1 MTKQPGLAIVGRAC
15 RLPGANDVD
24 AFWTLLSEG
33 RCSVTEIGEDRW
45 SHARYLH
52 PRKGEP
58 GKSYTFAAGVLDDL
72 WGFDPAAFGVSPR
85 EAEQMDPQQ
94 RMALKLVWEALE
106 DAGIPP
112 SSIAGSETGVYVGAS
127 ALDYGNRIIFDP
139 SSADAYFATGN
150 TLSIVSNRI
159 SYIYDLH
166 GPSFT
171 VDTACSSSLV
181 ALNEAVAAIQSGRI
195 ERAVVVGVS
204 VLASPFPFISFA
216 QATMLSP
223 RGRCHAF
230 DASGDGYVRAEGG
243 VAVIL
248 ERADVA
254 RAARRPMRLMIAGSA
269 VNSDG
274 RTVGM
279 SLPSPEA
286 QFDLL
291 ERVYAEAGVDP
302 DSLAFIEA
310 HGTGTRVGD
319 PAEANAIGSAI
330 RRRTIGPL
338 PIGSVKTNV
347 GHLEPASGLVG
358 LLKADLALEHD
369 LLPASLHCTE
379 LNPDIPFDELKLHVA
394 TEAVKLSR
402 GAGPRFAGVNSF
414 GFGGTNAHVIVCDPT
429 PEDRAGRAA
438 PRVVGTEGRTP
449 VLALSAR
456 SREALTALA
465 ASYSKTLQGRDAA
478 SARHVAA
485 SVAQT
490 RDLLPRRLVLESDD
504 PTTWGATLARI
515 AEDGEAKGA
524 AIEQA
529 VGRDASVAFAFSGNG
544 SQWAGMGRKLYETN
558 ATFRDKLDEIE
569 RHFTKIAT
577 FSIVEVMLAD
587 DVAERLR
594 RAETAQPLL
603 FAVQVGMTAALAA
616 AGVTPDMTLGHSVG
630 EVAAAHA
637 SGALTLAQAVEVIHS
652 RSVHQEVAWKAGG
665 MAAVLQSADEVR
677 TLLRDCGL
685 TNIEIAAVNS
695 ERSITVSGPQDDIK
709 ALAKFARTRRV
720 PVRVLDIDYPFHT
733 GLIDAVRAPL
743 MKDLKGMK
751 ARAGE
756 RPFVSSVHGRIVDG
770 ATLDADYWW
779 DNVRQPVAFSD
790 AVAAAIAAGARVFVE
805 IGPRPVLQ
813 TYVADGLSS
822 AEITGAVVG
831 CDDHGAAE
839 HDPIRRTLARVVAKG
854 GRVDRDLAFGK
865 LAGPAVRLPTY
876 PWQESRF
883 AVGVTAEAQSFYR
896 GFDAHPL
903 IGARLRADSDEWV
916 IHLDAMLSPLIADHK
931 VGGRVVVPGAALA
944 EMALAAGRAWL
955 KTDLVELSDFE
966 IPHALTLEADA
977 TTEIKTRVS
986 PESRT
991 VEILSRP
998 RLRDDGWVVHALGR
1012 ISPAPS
1018 LKVVMPADGVGEP
1031 DTFEGAALYAQALGH
1046 GLEFGP
1052 AFRNVETVKRFGMG
1066 RLSVKLKPEADR
1078 TGARDARY
1086 GLHPA
1091 DFDACFHS
1099 LLTLFGAHGER
1110 PDVTYLPMRFGQLR
1124 LYKPGASLAGA
1135 EVVIRRLSPRSID
1148 AVFTFVGTDGEI
1160 VAELGDARF
1169 RAVTLARRTPLE
1181 RLAYHVA
1188 PALIAPALGSADA
1201 IDGAP
1206 LQERAAALGLNAP
1219 DGEDRPDD
1227 DLLLEAFAVAAAHE
1241 ATSRLLGAKRTG
1253 SLAALVKRG
1262 KLAESSVLLANRL
1275 LSILEERGHATLEGD
1290 TWTVAAK
1297 TGLPSAVD
1305 ILRTVL
1311 VDHPERGAET
1321 VLATRAA
1328 ALLPT
1333 ILKDGP
1339 REKPYS
1345 ASTIGHAGG
1354 GAPLVSES
1362 ARALGRLVADHVAQA
1377 PADRPVSILE
1387 IAAGSGVLTR
1397 ALVGLA
1403 DDPRVTLTVTDPDA
1417 TAAERL
1423 RFAFADLPN
1432 VTVEAYDPATEAS
1445 AALKYNLIVGALAW
1459 GASTASP
1466 EAVRRL
1472 ATRLDDGGKLALAA
1486 LAPTPFLDI
1495 VFGLQTGWFSR
1506 SASEEFPIGDARSAD
1521 DWVADLA
1528 DARLVEAHVGPLAGA
1543 HSPTNLVLAAKRR
1556 ASASAPAETAADR
1569 RPIVLL
1575 AETGADAPFALAVAR
1590 ALEGAGRPVDLRSL
1604 VAEPKKGKAAQSK
1617 TSNGHGPNGHANG
1630 HANGH
1635 SNGHAGVKWGAVA
1648 ELGLAAAPKNVSEP
1662 AADIV
1667 AVMDGAEID
1676 GSAAVAHRAGQL
1688 LGLARAAQAAGAR
1701 FWVVAPGSL
1710 SGALGE
1716 PRDRLDNAALGG
1728 YLRVVRNEFRGV
1740 DIRLI
1745 DIAIEGRA
1753 GGCAVASEITAP
1765 RADVEIAIGLDGVRA
1780 PRLRPGLPAMPAASS
1795 TTVARVAALETGREG
1810 GLDDLGWRAAPE
1822 RAPGEGEV
1830 AVEVSATG
1838 LNFRDVMWALGLL
1851 PEEAL
1856 EDGFS
1861 GPGLGIECAGVVT
1874 ATGPGVKRLKVGDR
1888 VTAFASGSFAS
1899 RVVTSELAVA
1909 RLPDQIS
1916 FEEGATIPVCFLTS
1930 YYALVELARVRRGE
1944 WVLIHGGAGGVGLA
1958 ALQIA
1963 LWKGCKVIAT
1973 AGSDEKRDLLRA
1985 LGATH
1990 VLSSRTLD
1998 FVDEARRLTGGQG
2011 VDVVLN
2017 SLFGEAMERSFQVL
2031 KPFGRFLEL
2040 GKRDY
2045 YANSRLGLRPFRRNI
2060 SYFGIDADQLFI
2072 HRRDL
2077 GERLFTDV
2085 LKLFAKGVL
2094 APLPY
2099 RVFEADEI
2107 RDAFRL
2113 MQQSGHVGKIVV
2125 RPLDPAK
2132 LADARPEAWVPAEG
2146 VHVMVGGLGGFGLAT
2161 AEWLVAKGATRL
2173 ALIGRS
2179 GDNSTSAKAGV
2190 KRLRDAGATVKVV
2203 ACDAAD
2209 EKALAKALDE
2219 TRKELGPIGG
2229 AWNVAMV
2236 LRDALLA
2243 NLDEANFIEALRPKI
2258 DGAAALEKLTQNDP
2272 VGDFV
2277 VYSSATTV
2285 IGNPGQANYVA
2296 ANSWLEALI
2305 RKRRAAGKPGL
2316 AIAWGALGDVGYLA
2330 RTGDVKEKIQKRLG
2344 HATLSGAEA
2353 LEGLG
2358 RVLSQRDMRLE
2369 TGVVTIAPIDW
2380 GAARRDLAYLAAPTF
2395 TQVLAHAELGPQ
2407 DSGEQVDL
2415 AALIHGKDA
2424 REARDI
2430 VAEMLTGEV
2439 ARILK
2444 LPAKE
2449 ISPQRPLAELGMD
2462 SLMGLEL
2469 RMSVERR
2476 FDIDLPLVAIGDSTT
2491 LLTIAQSIVSRV
2503 HEPDAAAE
2511 QGAVNADL
2519 ASRHIGDDLGAA
2531 ELAEFGEAVEARRLS
2546 MGRANA

>member
-1 MTKQPGLAIVGRAC
+1 MTKQTGLAIVGRAC
-15 RLPGANDVD
+15 RLPGANDVES
-24 AFWTLLSEG
+24 FWKLLEEG
-33 RCSVTEIGEDRW
+33 RCAVTEIGEDRW

-58 GKSYTFAAGVLDDL
+58 GKSYTFAAGVLDDV

-94 RMALKLVWEALE
+94 RLALKLVWEALE

-127 ALDYGNRIIFDP
+127 SLDYGNRIIFDP

-159 SYIYDLH
+159 SYIYDFH

-181 ALNEAVAAIQSGRI
+181 ALNEAVAAIRSGRI

-230 DASGDGYVRAEGG
+230 DASGDGYVRSEGG
-243 VAVIL
+243 VAIVI
-248 ERADVA
+248 ERADLA
-254 RAARRPMRLMIAGSA
+254 RAARRPMRAMIAASG

-286 QFDLL
+286 QLSLL
-291 ERVYAEAGVDP
+291 ERVYVDAGVDP

-319 PAEANAIGSAI
+319 PAEANAIGAAI
-330 RRRTIGPL
+330 KNRTVGPL

-358 LLKADLALEHD
+358 LLKADLSLERD
-369 LLPASLHCTE
+369 LFPASLHVTE
-379 LNPDIPFDELKLHVA
+379 LNPDIPFDDLKLHVA
-394 TEAVKLSR
+394 TKAVKLPR
-402 GAGPRFAGVNSF
+402 GASQRYAGVNSF
-414 GFGGTNAHVIVCDPT
+414 GFGGTNAHVILCDPT

-438 PRVVGTEGRTP
+438 PRVVEADGRTP

-456 SREALTALA
+456 SQEALTALA
-465 ASYSKTLQGRDAA
+465 GSYAKTLEGRDAA
-478 SARHVAA
+478 SARHVAT
-485 SVAQT
+485 SVAAT

-504 PTTWGATLARI
+504 ASTWGATLAAI
-515 AEDGEAKGA
+515 ASGGEAPGA

-529 VGRDASVAFAFSGNG
+529 VGRDAPVAFAFSGNG
-544 SQWAGMGRKLYETN
+544 SQWAGMGRKLHQTN
-558 ATFRDKLDEIE
+558 PAFRDKVAEIDA
-569 RHFTKIAT
+569 HFTKIAPW
-577 FSIVEVMLAD
+577 SIADAMFAD
-587 DVAERLR
+587 DLPERLK
-594 RAETAQPLL
+594 RAEFAQPLL
-603 FAVQVGMTAALAA
+603 FAVQTGMVAALAA
-616 AGVTPDMTLGHSVG
+616 AGVTPDFVLGHSVG
-630 EVAAAHA
+630 EVAAAVA
-637 SGALTLAQAVEVIHS
+637 SGALSLRQGVEVIHS
-652 RSVHQEVAWKAGG
+652 RSVHQEIAWKAGS
-665 MAAVLQSADEVR
+665 MAAVLQSAEE
-677 TLLRDCGL
+677 TEKLLKEGGFKGV
-685 TNIEIAAVNS
+685 EIAAVNS
-695 ERSITVSGPQDDIK
+695 ERSITVSGPEDEIK

-720 PVRVLDIDYPFHT
+720 PVRVLDIEYPFHT
-733 GLIDAVRAPL
+733 GLIDGVREPL
-743 MKDLKGMK
+743 MQDLKGLK
-751 ARAGE
+751 PRATE
-756 RPFVSSVHGRIVDG
+756 RTFVSSVTGEIAEG
-770 ATLDADYWW
+770 AELGADYWW
-779 DNVRQPVAFSD
+779 ANVRQPVAF
-790 AVAAAIAAGARVFVE
+790 APAAAAAIKAGARVFVE

-813 TYVADGLSS
+813 TYLADGLSS
-822 AEITGAVVG
+822 AEVSGAVIS

-839 HDPIRRTLARVVAKG
+839 HDTIRRTLARVVAKG
-854 GRVDRDLAFGK
+854 GKVDREAAFGR
-865 LAGPAVRLPTY
+865 LTGPAVRLPTY

-883 AVGVTAEAQSFYR
+883 AVGATNEQQSFYR
-896 GFDAHPL
+896 GYDVHPL
-903 IGARLRADSDEWV
+903 IGARLRADSDEWT
-916 IHLDAMLSPLIADHK
+916 IHLDPALSPLIADHK

-944 EMALAAGRAWL
+944 EMALAAARGWL
-955 KTDLVELSDFE
+955 KQDMVELADFE
-966 IPHALTLEADA
+966 IPHALTLDPDA
-977 TTEIKTRVS
+977 LTEIKTRVS
-986 PESRT
+986 AESRT

-998 RLRDDGWVVHALGR
+998 RLRDEGWVVHAIGR
-1012 ISPAPS
+1012 ISPAPTTQ
-1018 LKVVMPADGVGEP
+1018 VFVPAAGEGEP
-1031 DTFEGAALYAQALGH
+1031 EVFEGEALYARTLDH
-1046 GLEFGP
+1046 GLDFGP
-1052 AFRNVETVKRFGMG
+1052 AFQCVAEVKRFGHA
-1066 RLSVKLKPEADR
+1066 RLSVRLKPVDER
-1078 TGARDARY
+1078 KGARDERF

-1091 DFDACFHS
+1091 DFDSCFHS
-1099 LLTLFGAHGER
+1099 LITLFGEHGDR

-1124 LYKPGASLAGA
+1124 LYKPGQQLIGA
-1135 EVVIRRLSPRSID
+1135 EVVIRRFSPRSID
-1148 AVFTFVGTDGEI
+1148 ATFTFLDADGGV
-1160 VAELGDARF
+1160 VAELADARF
-1169 RAVTLARRTPLE
+1169 RAVTLARRTPLD

-1188 PALIAPALGSADA
+1188 PALVAPAFDA
-1201 IDGAP
+1201 AEPSKTVDLAA
-1206 LQERAAALGLNAP
+1206 RAKALGLVGSGA
-1219 DGEDRPDD
+1219 DERPEA
-1227 DLLLEAFAVAAAHE
+1227 DLLLEAYAVAAAHQ
-1241 ATSRLLGAKRTG
+1241 TLAKLFGRKREG
-1253 SLAALVKRG
+1253 STAQLVKKG
-1262 KLAESSVLLANRL
+1262 KLAEGSLPLANRL
-1275 LSILEERGHATLEGD
+1275 LSILEERGHASLDGE
-1290 TWTVAAK
+1290 TWTLVPS
-1297 TGLPSAVD
+1297 TGLPTTDV
-1305 ILRTVL
+1305 IVRTVL
-1311 VDHPERGAET
+1311 ADHPERGAEV
-1321 VLATRAA
+1321 VLASRAA
-1328 ALLPT
+1328 SLLPT

-1339 REKPYS
+1339 RAKVYGS
-1345 ASTIGHAGG
+1345 STIAHAGG
-1354 GAPLVSES
+1354 GAPLT
-1362 ARALGRLVADHVAQA
+1362 ARAAEALAALAADYVAAA
-1377 PADRPVSILE
+1377 PADRPIRILE
-1387 IAAGSGVLTR
+1387 IAAGSGGLTR
-1397 ALVGLA
+1397 ALSRLA
-1403 DDPRVTLTVTDPDA
+1403 GDSRVTLTVTDPDA

-1423 RFAFADLPN
+1423 RFAFASLPN
-1432 VTVEAYDPATEAS
+1432 VKVEQFDPASEAS
-1445 AALKYNLIVGALAW
+1445 GEEVDLILGSLAW

-1472 ATRLDDGGKLALAA
+1472 ATRLADGGKLAVAA
-1486 LAPTPFLDI
+1486 LAPTPFLDV
-1495 VFGLQTGWFSR
+1495 VFGLQDGWFSR
-1506 SASEEFPIGDARSAD
+1506 SASAEFPIGDARSAE
-1521 DWVADLA
+1521 DWTADLA
-1528 DARLVEAHVGPLAGA
+1528 DARLIEPLVAPLAGA
-1543 HSPTNLVLAAKRR
+1543 ESPTNLVIASKRR
-1556 ASASAPAETAADR
+1556 SAASEAIVAAVETPVVIVGETASS
-1569 RPIVLL
+1569 PL
-1575 AETGADAPFALAVAR
+1575 AKAIAG
-1590 ALEGAGRPVDLRSL
+1590 ALEGAGRK
-1604 VAEPKKGKAAQSK
+1604 VAVKADAFAAQAKPKGK
-1617 TSNGHGPNGHANG
+1617 TNGHANG
-1630 HANGH
+1630 A
-1635 SNGHAGVKWGAVA
+1635 GHAAGDWGAVID
-1648 ELGLAAAPKNVSEP
+1648 LGLAPAPKNASE
-1662 AADIV
+1662 ATADIV
-1667 AVMDGAEID
+1667 VTLDADETPGSVAVTE
-1676 GSAAVAHRAGQL
+1676 RAGRL
-1688 LGLARAAQAAGAR
+1688 LGLTRAAQAAGAR
-1701 FWVVAPGSL
+1701 LWVVAPGGL
-1710 SGALGE
+1710 AGALGRA
-1716 PRDRLDNAALGG
+1716 RDRLDNAAIGG

-1740 DIRLI
+1740 DIRFVDI
-1745 DIAIEGRA
+1745 DAA
-1753 GGCAVASEITAP
+1753 MSAKKAAAAVAAEIGAP
-1765 RADVEIAIGLDGVRA
+1765 RADIEIAIGPEGVSA
-1780 PRLRPGLPAMPAASS
+1780 PRLRPGLPELPKAKPVKGHKA
-1795 TTVARVAALETGREG
+1795 ARVAALESNEG

-1822 RAPGEGEV
+1822 RAPGKGEV
-1830 AVEVSATG
+1830 AVDVSAVG

-1861 GPGLGIECAGVVT
+1861 GPGLGIECAGVVS
-1874 ATGPGVKRLKVGDR
+1874 AVGEGVSELMVGDR
-1888 VTAFASGSFAS
+1888 VSAFASGSFAS

-1909 RLPDQIS
+1909 KLPDSIG

-1990 VLSSRTLD
+1990 VLSSRSLD
-1998 FVDEARRLTGGQG
+1998 FVDETRRLTGGEG

-2017 SLFGEAMERSFQVL
+2017 SLFGEAMERSFQTL

-2077 GERLFTDV
+2077 GKRLFTDV
-2085 LKLFAKGVL
+2085 LKLFAKGVF

-2099 RVFEADEI
+2099 RTFEAEEI

-2113 MQQSGHVGKIVV
+2113 MQQSGHIGKIVV

-2132 LADARPEAWVPAEG
+2132 LPAAEPEAWKPAEG
-2146 VHVMVGGLGGFGLAT
+2146 AHVMVGGLGGFGLAT
-2161 AEWLVAKGATRL
+2161 AEWLVAKGATKL

-2179 GDNSTSAKAGV
+2179 GAKSEAAKEGV
-2190 KRLRDAGATVKVV
+2190 KRLEAAGATVKVF

-2209 EKALAKALDE
+2209 EKALDKALKE
-2219 TRKELGPIGG
+2219 TRQELGPIGG
-2229 AWNVAMV
+2229 AWHVAMV
-2236 LRDALLA
+2236 LHDALLA
-2243 NLDEANFIEALRPKI
+2243 NLDEATFEVALRPKI
-2258 DGAAALEKLTQNDP
+2258 DGAAALERLTRQDP
-2272 VGDFV
+2272 VADFV

-2296 ANSWLEALI
+2296 ANSWLEALV
-2305 RKRRAAGKPGL
+2305 RQRRASGKAGL

-2330 RTGDVKEKIQKRLG
+2330 RTGEVKEKIQKRLG
-2344 HATLSGAEA
+2344 YATLSGAEA

-2380 GAARRDLAYLAAPTF
+2380 GGARRDLAYLASPTF
-2395 TQVLAHAELGPQ
+2395 TQVLADAEMGPQ
-2407 DSGEQVDL
+2407 DSGEQIDL
-2415 AALIHGKDA
+2415 GALIRGKDA

-2476 FDIDLPLVAIGDSTT
+2476 FDIELPLVAIGDSTT
-2491 LLTIAQSIVSRV
+2491 LLTIAQSIVSRI

-2511 QGAVNADL
+2511 SGAVNADL
-2519 ASRHIGDDLGAA
+2519 ASRHIGDELGEE

>member
-1 MTKQPGLAIVGRAC
+1 MTKQPGLAIVGRSC
-15 RLPGANDVD
+15 RLPGANNVD
-24 AFWTLLSEG
+24 EFWTLLSEG

-58 GKSYTFAAGVLDDL
+58 GKTYTFAAGVLDDI
-72 WGFDPAAFGVSPR
+72 WGFDPAAFGISPR

-94 RMALKLVWEALE
+94 RLSLQLVWEALE

-112 SSIAGSETGVYVGAS
+112 SSIAGSETGVYVGTS
-127 ALDYGNRIIFDP
+127 SLDYGNRIIFDP
-139 SSADAYFATGN
+139 ASADAYFATGN

-181 ALNEAVAAIQSGRI
+181 ALNEAVAALKAGRI
-195 ERAVVVGVS
+195 DRAVVVGVS
-204 VLASPFPFISFA
+204 ILASPFPFITFA

-243 VAVIL
+243 VAIIL
-248 ERADVA
+248 ERADIA
-254 RAARRPMRLMIAGSA
+254 RAARRPMRLMIAGSG

-279 SLPSPEA
+279 SLPSAEA
-286 QFDLL
+286 QLGLL
-291 ERVYAEAGVDP
+291 ERVYVEAGVDA

-319 PAEANAIGSAI
+319 PAEANAIGAAVK
-330 RRRTIGPL
+330 RRTVGPL

-358 LLKADLALEHD
+358 LLKTDLALEHD
-369 LLPASLHCTE
+369 LLPASLHVTE
-379 LNPDIPFDELKLHVA
+379 LNPDIPFDELKLKVA
-394 TEAVKLSR
+394 TEAVKLPR
-402 GAGPRFAGVNSF
+402 GASPRFAGVNSF

-438 PRVVGTEGRTP
+438 PRVVERDGRTP

-465 ASYSKTLQGRDAA
+465 TSYAETLEGRDAA
-478 SARHVAA
+478 SARHVAS
-485 SVAQT
+485 SVAAT

-504 PTTWGATLARI
+504 PTSWAATLKEI
-515 AEDGEAKGA
+515 AEGGDAKNA

-529 VGRDASVAFAFSGNG
+529 VGRDAPIAFAFSGNG
-544 SQWAGMGRKLYETN
+544 SQWAGMGRKLHQTN
-558 ATFRDKLDEIE
+558 AAFRE
-569 RHFTKIAT
+569 KIAEIDGH
-577 FSIVEVMLAD
+577 FSKIADWSIAEVMFAD
-587 DVAERLR
+587 NLPEKLK
-594 RAETAQPLL
+594 RAEFAQPLL

-616 AGVTPDMTLGHSVG
+616 EGVNPDMVLGHSVG

-637 SGALTLAQAVEVIHS
+637 SGALSLAQAVEVIHS
-652 RSVHQEVAWKAGG
+652 RSVHQEIAWKAGG
-665 MAAVLQSADEVR
+665 MAAVLLPAEEVR
-677 TLLRDCGL
+677 ALIADGGFGG
-685 TNIEIAAVNS
+685 IEIAAINS
-695 ERSITVSGPQDDIK
+695 ERSITISGPESEIK
-709 ALAKFARTRRV
+709 DLSKFARTRRV
-720 PVRVLDIDYPFHT
+720 PVRVLDIEYPFHT
-733 GLIDAVRAPL
+733 GLIDGVREPL
-743 MKDLKGMK
+743 MKDLAGLKP
-751 ARAGE
+751 RAAE
-756 RPFVSSVHGRIVDG
+756 RPFLSSVHGADTAG
-770 ATLDADYWW
+770 TELDADYWW
-779 DNVRQPVAFSD
+779 DNVRQPVAFS
-790 AVAAAIAAGARVFVE
+790 AAVVAAVEAGARVFVE

-813 TYVADGLSS
+813 TYIADGLSS
-822 AEITGAVVG
+822 AEITGGVVA
-831 CDDHGAAE
+831 CEDHGAAE
-839 HDPIRRTLARVVAKG
+839 HDPIRRALARVVAKG
-854 GRVDRDLAFGK
+854 GKVDRDAAFGR

-883 AVGVTAEAQSFYR
+883 AVGISAEAQSFYR

-903 IGARLRADSDEWV
+903 IGSRLRADTDEWTV
-916 IHLDAMLSPLIADHK
+916 HLDPELSPLIADHK

-955 KTDLVELSDFE
+955 KQETVELADFE
-966 IPHALTLEADA
+966 IPHALTLDA
-977 TTEIKTRVS
+977 ESVTEIKTRIS

-991 VEILSRP
+991 VEIMSRP
-998 RLRDDGWVVHALGR
+998 RLRDDGWVIHALGR
-1012 ISPAPS
+1012 ISQMPTQDLRLPAAPE
-1018 LKVVMPADGVGEP
+1018 GEP
-1031 DTFEGAALYAQALGH
+1031 DLFEGAPLYAQAGDH
-1046 GLEFGP
+1046 GLDFGP
-1052 AFRNVETVKRFGMG
+1052 AFQNVESVRRYGAS
-1066 RLSVKLKPEADR
+1066 RLSVTLKPEAER
-1078 TGARDARY
+1078 KGARDARY

-1091 DFDACFHS
+1091 DFDSCFHS
-1099 LLTLFGAHGER
+1099 LLTLFGHFGDR

-1124 LYKPGASLAGA
+1124 LYKPGATIAGA
-1135 EVVIRRLSPRSID
+1135 EVTIRRFSPRSID
-1148 AVFTFVGTDGEI
+1148 ATFAFLDPAGDLI
-1160 VAELGDARF
+1160 AELADARF
-1169 RAVTLARRTPLE
+1169 RAVTLARRTPLD

-1188 PALIAPALGSADA
+1188 PALISPAYGSEEATSAVLGESAK
-1201 IDGAP
+1201 
-1206 LQERAAALGLNAP
+1206 ALGLVGSDDEA
-1219 DGEDRPDD
+1219 RPED
-1227 DLLLEAFAVAAAHE
+1227 DLLLEAFAVAAAHQTL
-1241 ATSRLLGAKRTG
+1241 AGLFGRKRQG
-1253 SLAALVKRG
+1253 SIAALVKKGRI
-1262 KLAESSVLLANRL
+1262 AEASLPLANRL
-1275 LSILEERGHATLEGD
+1275 LGILEERGHATLEGE
-1290 TWTVAAK
+1290 TWTLVAS
-1297 TGLPSAVD
+1297 TGLPSSSVIASAV
-1305 ILRTVL
+1305 LA
-1311 VDHPERGAET
+1311 DHPERGAEA

-1333 ILKDGP
+1333 VLKDGP
-1339 REKPYS
+1339 REKPFGTS
-1345 ASTIGHAGG
+1345 VIAHAGG
-1354 GAPLVSES
+1354 GAPLVSRS
-1362 ARALGRLVADHVAQA
+1362 SKALAELVADYVAKA
-1377 PADRPVSILE
+1377 PAGRPIRILE
-1387 IAAGSGVLTR
+1387 IAAGSGALTR
-1397 ALVGLA
+1397 SLVALA
-1403 DDPRVTLTVTDPDA
+1403 DDPRVTLTITDPDS
-1417 TAAERL
+1417 TVAERL
-1423 RFAFADLPN
+1423 RFAFASLPN
-1432 VTVEAYDPATEAS
+1432 VKVEPYDPANEPS
-1445 AALKYNLIVGALAW
+1445 GEDKVDLIVGALAW

-1472 ATRLDDGGKLALAA
+1472 AVRLDDGGKLALAA
-1486 LAPTPFLDI
+1486 LAPTPFLD
-1495 VFGLQTGWFSR
+1495 VTFGLQTGWFSR
-1506 SASEEFPIGDARSAD
+1506 SASPEFPIGDARSAE
-1521 DWVADLA
+1521 DWTADLA
-1528 DARLVEAHVGPLAGA
+1528 DARLIDALVAPLAGA
-1543 HSPTNLVLAAKRR
+1543 HSPTNLVVASKRT
-1556 ASASAPAETAADR
+1556 AAPAISISAEATAHA
-1569 RPIVLL
+1569 PVVLL
-1575 AETGADAPFALAVAR
+1575 AERAGKAGPLVAAVSS
-1590 ALEGAGRPVDLRSL
+1590 ALEALGHKVTIAAKSAVNGNTGPAWGDAVDL
-1604 VAEPKKGKAAQSK
+1604 
-1617 TSNGHGPNGHANG
+1617 
-1630 HANGH
+1630 
-1635 SNGHAGVKWGAVA
+1635 
-1648 ELGLAAAPKNVSEP
+1648 GLPAAPKNASAPTAE
-1662 AADIV
+1662 IV
-1667 AVMDGAEID
+1667 AVLDAPELE
-1676 GSAAVAHRAGQL
+1676 GSAAVTHRSGAL
-1688 LGLARAAQAAGAR
+1688 LGLTRAAQAAGAR
-1701 FWVVAPGSL
+1701 LWVVAPGSL
-1710 SGALGE
+1710 AGALGQ
-1716 PRDRLDNAALGG
+1716 PGADRDRLDNAAIGG
-1728 YLRVVRNEFRGV
+1728 YLRVVRNEFRGL

-1745 DIAIEGRA
+1745 DVADALGSEVAGEAIAAEI
-1753 GGCAVASEITAP
+1753 ASP
-1765 RADVEIAIGLDGVRA
+1765 RADIEIAVGPEGVTA
-1780 PRLRPGLPAMPAASS
+1780 PRLRPGLPATSSASAPKG
-1795 TTVARVAALETGREG
+1795 ARVAALETGEG
-1810 GLDDLGWRAAPE
+1810 GLDDLGWRSAPE
-1822 RAPGEGEV
+1822 KAPGFGEV
-1830 AVEVSATG
+1830 AVAVSAVG

-1874 ATGPGVKRLKVGDR
+1874 AVGDGVKGLKVGDR
-1888 VTAFASGSFAS
+1888 VSAFASGSFAS

-1909 RLPDQIS
+1909 KLPDSIS
-1916 FEEGATIPVCFLTS
+1916 FDEGATIPVCFLTS
-1930 YYALVELARVRRGE
+1930 YYALVELARIKRGE

-1963 LWKGCKVIAT
+1963 LWKGAKVIAT

-1990 VLSSRTLD
+1990 VLSSRSLD
-1998 FVDEARRLTGGQG
+1998 FVDEAKRLTGGAG

-2017 SLFGEAMERSFQVL
+2017 SLFGEAMERSFQTL

-2060 SYFGIDADQLFI
+2060 SYFGIDADQLFV
-2072 HRRDL
+2072 HRREL
-2077 GERLFTDV
+2077 GKRLFGDV
-2085 LKLFAKGVL
+2085 LKLFEKGVF

-2099 RVFEADEI
+2099 RTFEANEI

-2132 LADARPEAWVPAEG
+2132 LPAAEPAPWRAADG
-2146 VHVMVGGLGGFGLAT
+2146 VHVMVGGLGGFGMAT
-2161 AEWLVAKGATRL
+2161 AEWLVGRGATKL

-2179 GDNSTSAKAGV
+2179 GDKAQSAKDGV
-2190 KRLRDAGATVKVV
+2190 ARLRAAGATVKVI

-2243 NLDEANFIEALRPKI
+2243 NLNEDNFTDVLRPKI
-2258 DGAAALEKLTQNDP
+2258 DGSAALEKLTANDP
-2272 VGDFV
+2272 VENFV

-2285 IGNPGQANYVA
+2285 IGNPGQSNYVA
-2296 ANSWLEALI
+2296 ANSWLEAQV
-2305 RKRRAAGKPGL
+2305 RKRRAAGKQGL

-2358 RVLSQRDMRLE
+2358 RVLAQNDMRLE

-2380 GAARRDLAYLAAPTF
+2380 GQARRDLAYLAAPTF
-2395 TQVLAHAELGPQ
+2395 AQVLANAEMGPQ
-2407 DSGEQVDL
+2407 DTGEQIDL
-2415 AALIHGKDA
+2415 GALIRGKDA
-2424 REARDI
+2424 RESRDI
-2430 VAEMLTGEV
+2430 VAEILTGEV

-2491 LLTIAQSIVSRV
+2491 LLTIAQTIVSRI
-2503 HEPDAAAE
+2503 HEPDAASE
-2511 QGAVNADL
+2511 GAVNTEL
-2519 ASRHIGDDLGAA
+2519 AQRHIGEDMGQA
-2531 ELAEFGEAVEARRLS
+2531 ELAEFTEAVEARRLS

>member
-1 MTKQPGLAIVGRAC
+1 MTKQPALAIVGRSC

-24 AFWTLLSEG
+24 AFWRLLAEG
-33 RCSVTEIGEDRW
+33 RCAVTEIGEDRW

-94 RMALKLVWEALE
+94 RLALKLVWEALE

-181 ALNEAVAAIQSGRI
+181 ALNEAVQALRAGRI

-243 VAVIL
+243 VAIVL
-248 ERADVA
+248 ERADLA
-254 RAARRPMRLMIAGSA
+254 RAARRPMRLMIAGSG

-279 SLPSPEA
+279 SLPSADA
-286 QFDLL
+286 QLGLL
-291 ERVYAEAGVDP
+291 ERVYVEAGVDA

-319 PAEANAIGSAI
+319 PAEANAIGAAI
-330 RRRTIGPL
+330 KKRTVGKL

-369 LLPASLHCTE
+369 LLPASLHVTE

-394 TEAVKLSR
+394 TEAVPLAR
-402 GAGPRFAGVNSF
+402 GTAPRYAGVNSF
-414 GFGGTNAHVIVCDPT
+414 GFGGTNAHVIVCDPS

-438 PRVVGTEGRTP
+438 PRVVEAEGRTP

-465 ASYSKTLQGRDAA
+465 ASYAETLQGRDAA
-478 SARHVAA
+478 AARHVAS

-490 RDLLPRRLVLESDD
+490 RDLLSRRLVLESDD
-504 PTTWGATLARI
+504 PTSWAETLKAI
-515 AEDGEAKGA
+515 AEGGEAKGA
-524 AIEQA
+524 AVEQA
-529 VGRDASVAFAFSGNG
+529 VGREAPVAFAFSGNG
-544 SQWAGMGRKLYETN
+544 SQWAGMGKRLYETN
-558 ATFRDKLDEIE
+558 PAFRDKVDEID
-569 RHFTKIAT
+569 RHFAKIAPW
-577 FSIVEVMLAD
+577 SIAEAMVSD
-587 DVAERLR
+587 DVADKLK
-594 RAETAQPLL
+594 RAEYAQPLL
-603 FAVQVGMTAALAA
+603 FAVQVGMTAALAS
-616 AGVTPDMTLGHSVG
+616 AGVVPDMVLGHSVG
-630 EVAAAHA
+630 EVAAAYA
-637 SGALTLAQAVEVIHS
+637 SGALTLVQAVEVIHS
-652 RSVHQEVAWKAGG
+652 RSVHQEIAWKAGV
-665 MAAVLQSADEVR
+665 MAAVLTPADEVQA
-677 TLLRDCGL
+677 LLDEGGFKGV
-685 TNIEIAAVNS
+685 EIAAVNS
-695 ERSITVSGPQDDIK
+695 ERSITVSGPEDEIK
-709 ALAKFARTRRV
+709 ALSKFARTKRV

-733 GLIDAVRAPL
+733 GLIDGVRDPL

-751 ARAGE
+751 ARAAE
-756 RPFVSSVHGRIVDG
+756 RPFVSSVHGAVTDG
-770 ATLDADYWW
+770 QKLDADYWW
-779 DNVRQPVAFSD
+779 ANVRQPVLFSA
-790 AVAAAIAAGARVFVE
+790 AVEAALEAGARVFVE

-813 TYVADGLSS
+813 TYLADGLTT
-822 AEITGAVVG
+822 AEITGAVVA
-831 CDDHGAAE
+831 CEDHGAAE
-839 HDPIRRTLARVVAKG
+839 HDAIRRTLARVVAKG
-854 GRVDRDLAFGK
+854 GRVDREAAFGR
-865 LAGPAVRLPTY
+865 LSGPALRLPTY
-876 PWQESRF
+876 PWQETSF
-883 AVGVTAEAQSFYR
+883 AVGVSAEAQSFYR
-896 GFDAHPL
+896 GYDAHPL
-903 IGARLRADSDEWV
+903 IGSRLRADSDEWT
-916 IHLDAMLSPLIADHK
+916 IHLDPELSPLIADHK

-955 KTDLVELSDFE
+955 GQDQVELADFE
-966 IPHALTLEADA
+966 IPHALTLDPEQV
-977 TTEIKTRVS
+977 TEVKTRLS

-991 VEILSRP
+991 VEIMSRP

-1012 ISPAPS
+1012 ISPMPTADIHAPAA
-1018 LKVVMPADGVGEP
+1018 PEGEP
-1031 DTFEGAALYAQALGH
+1031 EVYAGSGLYAQALGY
-1046 GLEFGP
+1046 GLDFGP
-1052 AFRNVETVKRFGMG
+1052 AFQNVESVKRYGYG
-1066 RLSVKLKPEADR
+1066 RLSVKLKPDADR
-1078 TGARDARY
+1078 TGQKDERF

-1091 DFDACFHS
+1091 HFDACFHS
-1099 LLTLFGAHGER
+1099 LLTLFGAHGDR

-1124 LYKPGASLAGA
+1124 LYKPGVTLAGA

-1148 AVFTFVGTDGEI
+1148 AVFTFLDEAGEI
-1160 VAELGDARF
+1160 VAVLSDARF
-1169 RAVTLARRTPLE
+1169 RAVTLARRTPLD

-1188 PALIAPALGSADA
+1188 PALIDAPATAAEAASGTELADIA
-1201 IDGAP
+1201 
-1206 LQERAAALGLNAP
+1206 RSLGLIGAE
-1219 DGEDRPDD
+1219 DDRPED
-1227 DLLLEAFAVAAAHE
+1227 DLLLEAFAIAAAHE
-1241 ATSRLLGAKRTG
+1241 AAVALFGRKREGAI
-1253 SLAALVKRG
+1253 APLVKKG
-1262 KLAESSVLLANRL
+1262 KLSEASVPLANRL
-1275 LSILEERGHATLEGD
+1275 LGLLEERGHATLQGE

-1297 TGLPSAVD
+1297 TGLPPAVE
-1305 ILRTVL
+1305 ILRAVL
-1311 VDHPERGAET
+1311 ADHPDRGAEV

-1328 ALLPT
+1328 SLLPV

-1339 REKPYS
+1339 REKPYGS
-1345 ASTIGHAGG
+1345 STVVHAGG
-1354 GAPLVSES
+1354 GAPLVSRG
-1362 ARALGRLVADHVAQA
+1362 AKALAKLVAAHVEKA
-1377 PADRPVSILE
+1377 PVDRPIRIVE
-1387 IAAGSGVLTR
+1387 IAAGSGALTR

-1403 DDPRVTLTVTDPDA
+1403 DDSRVTITVTDPDA
-1417 TAAERL
+1417 TVAERL
-1423 RFAFADLPN
+1423 RFAFANHAN
-1432 VTVEAYDPATEAS
+1432 VSVEAFDPANEAAGES
-1445 AALKYNLIVGALAW
+1445 KADLIVGALAW

-1472 ATRLDDGGKLALAA
+1472 AARLEDGGLLALAA
-1486 LAPTPFLDI
+1486 LEPTPFLDV

-1506 SASEEFPIGDARSAD
+1506 SASDEFPVGDARSAD
-1521 DWVADLA
+1521 DWRADLA
-1528 DARLVEAHVGPLAGA
+1528 DARLVDAEVAALGDAR
-1543 HSPTNLVLAAKRR
+1543 SPTNLIFAAKRR
-1556 ASASAPAETAADR
+1556 AAPASAAEPASEKAKAT
-1569 RPIVLL
+1569 VLVSEASGQL
-1575 AETGADAPFALAVAR
+1575 AGAIAKALEAQGRTVDPRPFAAKAN
-1590 ALEGAGRPVDLRSL
+1590 
-1604 VAEPKKGKAAQSK
+1604 GKAA
-1617 TSNGHGPNGHANG
+1617 
-1630 HANGH
+1630 
-1635 SNGHAGVKWGAVA
+1635 VWG
-1648 ELGLAAAPKNVSEP
+1648 ETPDLGLPLAPKNASEP
-1662 AADIV
+1662 VADV
-1667 AVMDGAEID
+1667 VVVLDGAEVE
-1676 GSAAVAHRAGQL
+1676 GSAAVTERAGRL
-1688 LGLARAAQAAGAR
+1688 LGLTRAAQAAGAR
-1701 FWVVAPGSL
+1701 LWVVAEGAL
-1710 SGALGE
+1710 AGALGE
-1716 PRDRLDNAALGG
+1716 PRDRLDNAAIGG

-1740 DIRLI
+1740 DIRLV
-1745 DIAIEGRA
+1745 DVALEPKAA
-1753 GGCAVASEITAP
+1753 GVKVADEIQAP
-1765 RADVEIAIGLDGVRA
+1765 RADVEIAIGPEGVGA
-1780 PRLRPGLPAMPAASS
+1780 PRLRPGLPKLPVKAGAS
-1795 TTVARVAALETGREG
+1795 AHRVAALETGRDG
-1810 GLDDLGWRAAPE
+1810 GLDDLGWRAGPE
-1822 RAPGEGEV
+1822 REPGEGEI
-1830 AVEVSATG
+1830 AVDVSAVG

-1874 ATGPGVKRLKVGDR
+1874 HVGPGVKRLKVGDR
-1888 VTAFASGSFAS
+1888 VSAFASGSFAS
-1899 RVVTSELAVA
+1899 RVVTSELAA
-1909 RLPDQIS
+1909 AKLPDGIS

-1930 YYALVELARVRRGE
+1930 YYALVELARIRRGE

-1963 LWKGCKVIAT
+1963 LWKGAKVIAT

-1990 VLSSRTLD
+1990 VLSSRSLD
-1998 FVDEARRLTGGQG
+1998 FVDEAKRLTGGVG

-2017 SLFGEAMERSFQVL
+2017 SLFGEAMERSLQTL

-2072 HRRDL
+2072 YRRDL

-2085 LKLFAKGVL
+2085 LKLFGKGVF

-2113 MQQSGHVGKIVV
+2113 MQQSGHIGKIVV

-2132 LADARPEAWVPAEG
+2132 LPAEEPKGWVPAEG
-2146 VHVMVGGLGGFGLAT
+2146 AHVLVGGLGGFGMAT
-2161 AEWLVAKGATRL
+2161 AEWLVGRGAKKI

-2179 GDNSTSAKAGV
+2179 GDKAQSAKDGV
-2190 KRLRDAGATVKVV
+2190 KRLRDAGATVKVF

-2209 EKALAKALDE
+2209 EAALAKALDE
-2219 TRKELGPIGG
+2219 TRQELGPIGG
-2229 AWNVAMV
+2229 MWNVAMV
-2236 LRDALLA
+2236 LRDSLLA
-2243 NLDEANFIEALRPKI
+2243 NLDAENFSEVLRPKI
-2258 DGAAALEKLTQNDP
+2258 DAAAAMEKLTANDP
-2272 VGDFV
+2272 VKDFV

-2285 IGNPGQANYVA
+2285 IGNPGQSNYVA
-2296 ANSWLEALI
+2296 ANSWLESLI

-2330 RTGDVKEKIQKRLG
+2330 RTGEVKEKIQKRLG
-2344 HATLSGAEA
+2344 YATLSGSEA

-2358 RVLSQRDMRLE
+2358 RVLAQRDMRLE

-2380 GAARRDLAYLAAPTF
+2380 GQARRDLAYLASPTF
-2395 TQVLAHAELGPQ
+2395 TQVLADAEMGPQ
-2407 DSGEQVDL
+2407 DTGETVDL
-2415 AALIHGKDA
+2415 AALVRGKDA

-2430 VAEMLTGEV
+2430 VAEALTGEV

-2491 LLTIAQSIVSRV
+2491 LLTIAQTIVSRI
-2503 HEPDAAAE
+2503 HEPDAGGEAT
-2511 QGAVNADL
+2511 AVNADL
-2519 ASRHIGDDLGAA
+2519 AARHIGDDVDHA
-2531 ELAEFGEAVEARRLS
+2531 ELAEFSEAVEARRLS

>member
-1 MTKQPGLAIVGRAC
+1 MTKQPGLAIVGRSC

-24 AFWTLLSEG
+24 AFWRLLAEG
-33 RCSVTEIGEDRW
+33 RCAVTEIGEDRW

-52 PRKGEP
+52 PRKGEA
-58 GKSYTFAAGVLDDL
+58 GKSYTFAAGVLDDV

-94 RMALKLVWEALE
+94 RIALKLVWEALE

-112 SSIAGSETGVYVGAS
+112 SSIAGTETGVYVGAS

-181 ALNEAVAAIQSGRI
+181 ALNEAIQALRAGRI

-243 VAVIL
+243 VAMVL

-254 RAARRPMRLMIAGSA
+254 RAARRPMRLMIAGSG

-279 SLPSPEA
+279 SLPSADA
-286 QFDLL
+286 QLGLL
-291 ERVYAEAGVDP
+291 ERVYVEAGVDP

-319 PAEANAIGSAI
+319 PAEANAIGAAI
-330 RRRTIGPL
+330 KKRTIGKL

-358 LLKADLALEHD
+358 LLKVDLALEHD
-369 LLPASLHCTE
+369 LLPASLHVTE

-394 TEAVKLSR
+394 TEAVPLAR
-402 GAGPRFAGVNSF
+402 GTAPRYAGVNSF
-414 GFGGTNAHVIVCDPT
+414 GFGGTNAHVIVCDPS
-429 PEDRAGRAA
+429 PEDRAGRSA
-438 PRVVGTEGRTP
+438 PRVVEAEGRTP

-465 ASYSKTLQGRDAA
+465 ASYAETLEGRDPAA
-478 SARHVAA
+478 ARHVAS

-490 RDLLPRRLVLESDD
+490 RDLLPRRLVIESDD
-504 PTTWGATLARI
+504 PTTWAETLKAI
-515 AEDGEAKGA
+515 AEGGEAKGA

-529 VGRDASVAFAFSGNG
+529 VGRDAPVAFAFSGNG

-558 ATFRDKLDEIE
+558 PAFRDKVDEIDGL
-569 RHFTKIAT
+569 FGKVAN
-577 FSIVEVMLAD
+577 FSIVEAMFAD
-587 DVAERLR
+587 DVADRLK
-594 RAETAQPLL
+594 RAEYAQPLL

-616 AGVTPDMTLGHSVG
+616 AGVTPDMVLGHSVG

-652 RSVHQEVAWKAGG
+652 RSVHQEIAWKAGV
-665 MAAVLQSADEVR
+665 MAAVLTPADEVQS
-677 TLLRDCGL
+677 LLDEGGFKGV
-685 TNIEIAAVNS
+685 EIAAINS
-695 ERSITVSGPQDDIK
+695 ERSITVSGPEDEIK
-709 ALAKFARTRRV
+709 ALSKFARTKRV

-733 GLIDAVRAPL
+733 GLIDGVREPL

-751 ARAGE
+751 ARAAE
-756 RPFVSSVHGRIVDG
+756 RPFVSSVHGAVTDG
-770 ATLDADYWW
+770 TTLDADYWW
-779 DNVRQPVAFSD
+779 ANVRQPVLFSA
-790 AVAAAIAAGARVFVE
+790 AVEAALQAGARVFVE

-813 TYVADGLSS
+813 TYLSDGLNS

-854 GRVDRDLAFGK
+854 GKVDREAAFGR
-865 LAGPAVRLPTY
+865 LTGPALRLPTY
-876 PWQESRF
+876 PWQETAF

-896 GFDAHPL
+896 GYDAHPL
-903 IGARLRADSDEWV
+903 IGSRLRADSDEWT
-916 IHLDAMLSPLIADHK
+916 IHLDPELSPLIADHK

-955 KTDLVELSDFE
+955 GQEQVELADFE
-966 IPHALTLEADA
+966 IPHALTLDPEAI
-977 TTEIKTRVS
+977 TEVKTRVS

-991 VEILSRP
+991 VEIMSRP

-1012 ISPAPS
+1012 VSP
-1018 LKVVMPADGVGEP
+1018 MPTADIRQPAKPEGEA
-1031 DTFEGAALYAQALGH
+1031 EVYRGAGLYAQALGY
-1046 GLEFGP
+1046 GLDFGP
-1052 AFRNVETVKRFGMG
+1052 AFQNVESVKRYGYG
-1066 RLSVKLKPEADR
+1066 RLSVMLKPDAER
-1078 TGARDARY
+1078 SGQKDARF

-1091 DFDACFHS
+1091 HFDACFHS
-1099 LLTLFGAHGER
+1099 LLTLFGAHGDR

-1124 LYKPGASLAGA
+1124 LYKPGATLAGA
-1135 EVVIRRLSPRSID
+1135 EVEIRRLSPRSID
-1148 AVFTFVGTDGEI
+1148 AVFTFLDEAGDT
-1160 VAELGDARF
+1160 VAVLSDARF
-1169 RAVTLARRTPLE
+1169 RAVTLARRTSLD

-1188 PALIAPALGSADA
+1188 PALIAPSATASEPVPGTALAGIAK
-1201 IDGAP
+1201 
-1206 LQERAAALGLNAP
+1206 ALGLVAGA
-1219 DGEDRPDD
+1219 DEERPED

-1241 ATSRLLGAKRTG
+1241 AMAGLFGRKREG
-1253 SLAALVKRG
+1253 SVAAFVKRG
-1262 KLAESSVLLANRL
+1262 KLAEASVPLANRL
-1275 LSILEERGHATLEGD
+1275 LGLLEERGYASLAGE

-1297 TGLPSAVD
+1297 TGLPAAVE

-1311 VDHPERGAET
+1311 ADHPDRGAEV

-1328 ALLPT
+1328 SLLPVV
-1333 ILKDGP
+1333 LKGGP
-1339 REKPYS
+1339 REKPYGS
-1345 ASTIGHAGG
+1345 STVTHAGG
-1354 GAPLVSES
+1354 GAPMVSVG
-1362 ARALGRLVADHVAQA
+1362 AKALAKLVADYVSAA
-1377 PADRPVSILE
+1377 PSDRPIRILE
-1387 IAAGSGVLTR
+1387 IAAGSGALTR
-1397 ALVGLA
+1397 ALIGLA
-1403 DDPRVTLTVTDPDA
+1403 DDPRVTLAVTDPDA

-1423 RFAFADLPN
+1423 RFAFASHAN
-1432 VTVEAYDPATEAS
+1432 VTVEAFDPANEAS
-1445 AALKYNLIVGALAW
+1445 GEAEVDLIVGALAW

-1472 ATRLDDGGKLALAA
+1472 AARLADGGLLALAA
-1486 LAPTPFLDI
+1486 LEPTPFLDV

-1506 SASEEFPIGDARSAD
+1506 SASDEFPIGDARSAD
-1521 DWVADLA
+1521 DLRADLA
-1528 DARLVEAHVGPLAGA
+1528 DARLIDAEVVSLADA
-1543 HSPTNLVLAAKRR
+1543 RSPTNLVFAAKRR
-1556 ASASAPAETAADR
+1556 SAPATAEVSTEKP
-1569 RPIVLL
+1569 RPTVLVSEASGPL
-1575 AETGADAPFALAVAR
+1575 SGAIAK
-1590 ALEGAGRPVDLRSL
+1590 ALEAQGRTVDPRPFG
-1604 VAEPKKGKAAQSK
+1604 VPANGKAPA
-1617 TSNGHGPNGHANG
+1617 
-1630 HANGH
+1630 
-1635 SNGHAGVKWGAVA
+1635 WG
-1648 ELGLAAAPKNVSEP
+1648 ETPDLGLAPAPKNASEP
-1662 AADIV
+1662 VADV
-1667 AVMDGAEID
+1667 VVVLDGSEVE
-1676 GSAAVAHRAGQL
+1676 GSAAVTERAGRL
-1688 LGLARAAQAAGAR
+1688 LGLTRAAQTAGAR
-1701 FWVVAPGSL
+1701 LWVVAEGAL
-1710 SGALGE
+1710 AGALGE
-1716 PRDRLDNAALGG
+1716 PRDRLDNAAIGG
-1728 YLRVVRNEFRGV
+1728 YLRVVRNEFRGT
-1740 DIRLI
+1740 DIRLV
-1745 DIAIEGRA
+1745 DVALDPKAA
-1753 GGCAVASEITAP
+1753 GLGVAEEIRSP
-1765 RADVEIAIGLDGVRA
+1765 RADVEIAIGPEGVSA
-1780 PRLRPGLPAMPAASS
+1780 PRLRPGLPKLPAKTDSDS
-1795 TTVARVAALETGREG
+1795 VHRVAALEAGREG

-1830 AVEVSATG
+1830 AVDVSAVG

-1874 ATGPGVKRLKVGDR
+1874 HVGPGVKRLKVGDR
-1888 VTAFASGSFAS
+1888 VSAFASGSFAS
-1899 RVVTSELAVA
+1899 RVVTSELAA
-1909 RLPDQIS
+1909 AKLPDSIT

-1930 YYALVELARVRRGE
+1930 YYALIELARIRRGE

-1990 VLSSRTLD
+1990 VLSSRSLD
-1998 FVDEARRLTGGQG
+1998 FVDEAKRLTGGQG

-2017 SLFGEAMERSFQVL
+2017 SLFGEAMERSLQTL

-2072 HRRDL
+2072 YRRDL
-2077 GERLFTDV
+2077 GEKLFTDV
-2085 LKLFAKGVL
+2085 LKLFDKGVF

-2113 MQQSGHVGKIVV
+2113 MQQSGHIGKIVV

-2132 LADARPEAWVPAEG
+2132 LPAAEPMAWVPAEG
-2146 VHVMVGGLGGFGLAT
+2146 AHVLVGGLGGFGLAT
-2161 AEWLVAKGATRL
+2161 AEWLVGRGVKTL

-2179 GDNSTSAKAGV
+2179 GDKAQAAKDGV
-2190 KRLRDAGATVKVV
+2190 TRLRDAGATVKVF
-2203 ACDAAD
+2203 ACDASD
-2209 EKALAKALDE
+2209 EAALSLALDE

-2229 AWNVAMV
+2229 MWNVAMV
-2236 LRDALLA
+2236 LRDSLLA
-2243 NLDEANFIEALRPKI
+2243 NLDAENFTEALKPKI
-2258 DGAAALEKLTQNDP
+2258 DAAAAMEKLTANDP

-2285 IGNPGQANYVA
+2285 IGNPGQSNYVA
-2296 ANSWLEALI
+2296 ANSWLESLI
-2305 RKRRAAGKPGL
+2305 RKRRATGKPGL

-2330 RTGDVKEKIQKRLG
+2330 RTGEVKEKIQKRLG
-2344 HATLSGAEA
+2344 YATLSGAEA

-2358 RVLSQRDMRLE
+2358 RVLAQRDMRLE

-2380 GAARRDLAYLAAPTF
+2380 GQARRDLAYLASPTF
-2395 TQVLAHAELGPQ
+2395 TQVLADAEMGPQ
-2407 DSGEQVDL
+2407 DTGEHIDL
-2415 AALIHGKDA
+2415 AALVRGKDA

-2430 VAEMLTGEV
+2430 VAEALTGEV

-2491 LLTIAQSIVSRV
+2491 LLTIAQTIVSRI
-2503 HEPDAAAE
+2503 HEPDAGAE
-2511 QGAVNADL
+2511 PSAVNADL
-2519 ASRHIGDDLGAA
+2519 AARHIGDDVDHA
-2531 ELAEFGEAVEARRLS
+2531 ELAEFSEAVEARRLS

>member
-1 MTKQPGLAIVGRAC
+1 MTKSTGIAIVGRSC

-24 AFWTLLSEG
+24 AFWRMLVDG
-33 RCSVTEIGEDRW
+33 RCAVTEIGEDRW

-58 GKSYTFAAGVLDDL
+58 GKSYTFAAGVLDDV

-94 RMALKLVWEALE
+94 RLALKLVWEALE

-139 SSADAYFATGN
+139 ASADAYFATGN

-181 ALNEAVAAIQSGRI
+181 ALNEAVAALKAGRI

-204 VLASPFPFISFA
+204 ILASPFPFISFA

-243 VAVIL
+243 VAVVL
-248 ERADVA
+248 ERADMA
-254 RAARRPMRLMIAGSA
+254 RAARRPMRAMIAGSA

-279 SLPSPEA
+279 SLPSSDA
-286 QFDLL
+286 QLSLL
-291 ERVYAEAGVDP
+291 ERVYVEAGVNP

-319 PAEANAIGSAI
+319 PAEAGAIGAAVK
-330 RRRTIGPL
+330 RRTVGPL

-358 LLKADLALEHD
+358 LLKADLSLEHD
-369 LLPASLHCTE
+369 LFPASLHVTE
-379 LNPDIPFDELKLHVA
+379 LNPDIPFDELKLKVA
-394 TEAVKLSR
+394 TQAVPLAR
-402 GAGPRFAGVNSF
+402 GVGLRYAGVNSF
-414 GFGGTNAHVIVCDPT
+414 GFGGTNAHVIICDPT

-438 PRVVGTEGRTP
+438 PRVVEAEGRAP

-456 SREALTALA
+456 SREALSALA
-465 ASYSKTLQGRDAA
+465 GVYAKTLEGRDAA
-478 SARHVAA
+478 SARHVAS
-485 SVAQT
+485 SVAAT

-504 PTTWGATLARI
+504 PTSWSATLAAI
-515 AEDGEAKGA
+515 AENGEAPGA

-529 VGRDASVAFAFSGNG
+529 VGRDAPVAFAFSGNG

-558 ATFRDKLDEIE
+558 PAFRDKVDEID
-569 RHFTKIAT
+569 RHFKKIAT
-577 FSIVEVMLAD
+577 FSIVEAMFAE
-587 DVAERLR
+587 DVADRLR

-637 SGALTLAQAVEVIHS
+637 SGALTLAQAVDVIHS
-652 RSVHQEVAWKAGG
+652 RSVHQEIAWKAGG
-665 MAAVLQSADEVR
+665 MAAALTPAEEVAA
-677 TLLRDCGL
+677 LLRDGGF
-685 TNIEIAAVNS
+685 TGIEIAAINS
-695 ERSITVSGPQDDIK
+695 ERSITVSGPTAEIK
-709 ALAKFARTRRV
+709 ELSKFARTRRV

-733 GLIDAVRAPL
+733 SLIDGVREPL
-743 MKDLKGMK
+743 LKDLEGLKP
-751 ARAGE
+751 RAAE
-756 RPFVSSVHGRIVDG
+756 RPFLSSVYGAATDG
-770 ATLDADYWW
+770 AELDADYWW
-779 DNVRQPVAFSD
+779 ANVRQPVRFSD
-790 AVAAAIAAGARVFVE
+790 AVAAALAAGARVFVE

-813 TYVADGLSS
+813 TYVADGLAS
-822 AEITGAVVG
+822 AEITGGVAA
-831 CDDHGAAE
+831 CDDHGAAG

-854 GRVDRDLAFGK
+854 GRVDRDTAFGR

-876 PWQESRF
+876 PWQESQF

-896 GFDAHPL
+896 GYDAHPL
-903 IGARLRADSDEWV
+903 IGSRLRPDGDEWT
-916 IHLDAMLSPLIADHK
+916 IHLDPALSPLIADHQ

-955 KTDLVELSDFE
+955 KQDQIELADFE
-966 IPHALTLEADA
+966 IPHALTLDADA
-977 TTEIKTRVS
+977 VTEIKTRIS
-986 PESRT
+986 AESRT

-998 RLRDDGWVVHALGR
+998 RLRDEGWVVHALGR
-1012 ISPAPS
+1012 VSPAPT
-1018 LKVVMPADGVGEP
+1018 LDVVMPKPGRGEP
-1031 DTFEGAALYAQALGH
+1031 EVFEGAGLYAQALDH
-1046 GLEFGP
+1046 GLDFGP
-1052 AFRNVETVKRFGMG
+1052 AFRVVESVKRFGQD
-1066 RLSVKLKPEADR
+1066 RLSVRLKPDAER
-1078 TGARDARY
+1078 PGQRDPRF

-1091 DFDACFHS
+1091 HFDACFHS
-1099 LLTLFGAHGER
+1099 LLTLFGAHGDR

-1124 LYKPGASLAGA
+1124 LYKPGATLAGA

-1148 AVFTFVGTDGEI
+1148 AVFTFLDEAGEI
-1160 VAELGDARF
+1160 VAELADARF
-1169 RAVTLARRTPLE
+1169 RAVTLARRTPLD

-1188 PALIAPALGSADA
+1188 PALIAP
-1201 IDGAP
+1201 P
-1206 LQERAAALGLNAP
+1206 LAASEPAETATLAARAEALGLVGA
-1219 DGEDRPDD
+1219 EDDERPDD
-1227 DLLLEAFAVAAAHE
+1227 DLLLEAYAIAAAHE
-1241 ATSRLLGAKRTG
+1241 ALTKLFGRKRRG
-1253 SLAALVKRG
+1253 LVAELVKRG
-1262 KLAESSVLLANRL
+1262 KLAEGSVALANRL
-1275 LSILEERGHATLEGD
+1275 LGLLEERGHASRQGE
-1290 TWTVAAK
+1290 TWTLVAK
-1297 TGLPSAVD
+1297 TGLPSAVE
-1305 ILRTVL
+1305 IVRTVIA
-1311 VDHPERGAET
+1311 DHPERGVES

-1328 ALLPT
+1328 ALLPA

-1339 REKPYS
+1339 REKPFG
-1345 ASTIGHAGG
+1345 ASTIAHAGG
-1354 GAPLVSES
+1354 GAPLVSEG
-1362 ARALGRLVADHVAQA
+1362 AKALAALVADHVAAA
-1377 PADRPVSILE
+1377 PADRPIRILE
-1387 IAAGSGVLTR
+1387 IAAGSGGLTR
-1397 ALVGLA
+1397 ALSALA
-1403 DDPRVTLTVTDPDA
+1403 EDRRVTLTVTDPDA
-1417 TAAERL
+1417 TVAERL
-1423 RFAFADLPN
+1423 RFAFAGLPN
-1432 VTVEAYDPATEAS
+1432 VTVEQFDPASEA
-1445 AALKYNLIVGALAW
+1445 AGEPCDLIVGALAW

-1472 ATRLDDGGKLALAA
+1472 AARLADGGRLALAA
-1486 LAPTPFLDI
+1486 LEPTPFLDV

-1506 SASEEFPIGDARSAD
+1506 SASEDFPIGDARSAL
-1521 DWVADLA
+1521 DWRADLA
-1528 DARLVEAHVGPLAGA
+1528 DARLVDMAVLPLAGA
-1543 HSPTNLVLAAKRR
+1543 RSPTNLVLAAKRR
-1556 ASASAPAETAADR
+1556 ATAAAAAEHASDP
-1569 RPIVLL
+1569 RPTVLVS
-1575 AETGADAPFALAVAR
+1575 ETGTSGPLALAIAR
-1590 ALEGAGRPVDLRSL
+1590 ALEGSGRT
-1604 VAEPKKGKAAQSK
+1604 VALKPEKP
-1617 TSNGHGPNGHANG
+1617 HGINGHAPSGKANGALNG
-1630 HANGH
+1630 HAAP
-1635 SNGHAGVKWGAVA
+1635 AGWGDALD
-1648 ELGLAAAPKNVSEP
+1648 LGLAPAPKNASEP
-1662 AADIV
+1662 VADIV
-1667 AVMDGAEID
+1667 AVLDAEEQPGA
-1676 GSAAVAHRAGQL
+1676 GPVAARAGHL
-1688 LGLARAAQAAGAR
+1688 LALTRAAQAAGAR
-1701 FWVVAPGSL
+1701 LWVVAEGGL
-1710 SGALGE
+1710 AGALGE
-1716 PRDRLDNAALGG
+1716 NRDRLDHAALAG
-1728 YLRVVRNEFRGV
+1728 YLRVVRNEFRGT
-1740 DIRLI
+1740 DIRLV
-1745 DIAIEGRA
+1745 DVALEPKA
-1753 GGCAVASEITAP
+1753 AGCAVAAEIANP
-1765 RADVEIAIGLDGVRA
+1765 RADLEIAIGPEGVQA
-1780 PRLRPGLPAMPAASS
+1780 PRLRPGLPHMPARIEA
-1795 TTVARVAALETGREG
+1795 VRRVAALETGREG

-1822 RAPGEGEV
+1822 RAPAPGEV
-1830 AVEVSATG
+1830 AVEVSAVG

-1874 ATGPGVKRLKVGDR
+1874 AVGEGVKRLKVGDR

-1909 RLPDQIS
+1909 QLPDSIS

-1930 YYALVELARVRRGE
+1930 YYALIELARIRRGE

-1963 LWKGCKVIAT
+1963 LWKGAKVIAT

-1990 VLSSRTLD
+1990 VLSSRSLE
-1998 FVDEARRLTGGQG
+1998 FVDETKRLTGGQG

-2017 SLFGEAMERSFQVL
+2017 SLFGEAMERSLQTL

-2077 GERLFTDV
+2077 GEKLFGDV
-2085 LKLFAKGVL
+2085 LKLFAKGVF

-2099 RVFEADEI
+2099 RVFEAEEI

-2113 MQQSGHVGKIVV
+2113 MQQSGHIGKIVV

-2132 LADARPEAWVPAEG
+2132 LADAEPRAWIPAAG
-2146 VHVMVGGLGGFGLAT
+2146 AHVMVGGLGGFGLAT
-2161 AEWLVAKGATRL
+2161 AEWLVARGAKKL

-2179 GDNSTSAKAGV
+2179 GDKSQAAKDGV
-2190 KRLRDAGATVKVV
+2190 ARLRASGAEVKVF
-2203 ACDAAD
+2203 ACDAAN
-2209 EKALAKALDE
+2209 EAALAKALDE
-2219 TRKELGPIGG
+2219 TRQELGPIGG
-2229 AWNVAMV
+2229 AWHVAMV
-2236 LRDALLA
+2236 LNDALLA
-2243 NLDEANFIEALRPKI
+2243 NLDEAGFITALRPKI
-2258 DGAAALEKLTQNDP
+2258 DGAAALEKLTRNDP

-2296 ANSWLEALI
+2296 ANSWLEALA
-2305 RKRRAAGKPGL
+2305 RKRRASGKSAL

-2330 RTGDVKEKIQKRLG
+2330 RTGEVKEKIQKRLG
-2344 HATLSGAEA
+2344 YATLSGAEA

-2358 RVLSQRDMRLE
+2358 RVLAQRDMRLE

-2380 GAARRDLAYLAAPTF
+2380 GQARRDLAYLASPAF
-2395 TQVLAHAELGPQ
+2395 AQVLAHAEMGPQ
-2407 DSGEQVDL
+2407 DSGEQIDL
-2415 AALIHGKDA
+2415 AALIRGKDA
-2424 REARDI
+2424 REARDV
-2430 VAEMLTGEV
+2430 VAEVLTGEV

-2491 LLTIAQSIVSRV
+2491 LLTIAQSIVSRI
-2503 HEPDAAAE
+2503 HEPEAGAE
-2511 QGAVNADL
+2511 SNAVNADL
-2519 ASRHIGDDLGAA
+2519 AHRHIGDELGQE
-2531 ELAEFGEAVEARRLS
+2531 ELAEFGEAVEARRLA